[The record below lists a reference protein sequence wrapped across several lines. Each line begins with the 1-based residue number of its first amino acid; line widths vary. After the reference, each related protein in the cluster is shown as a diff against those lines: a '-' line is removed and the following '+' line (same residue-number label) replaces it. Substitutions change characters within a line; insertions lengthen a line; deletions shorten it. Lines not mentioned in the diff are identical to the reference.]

1 MKPRRRNNTA
11 VLEPEGELEDEIEPG
26 NSAEED
32 EADAERHGR
41 EASKKLEHERK
52 LKKKRN
58 DKYKAKQRRQREVD
72 AASASGSADVDE
84 VLGKDPEVAKVYEQ
98 FAGKIGTAD
107 DLAGVYAMLFAPLGF
122 FVHEDLELHDPKT
135 GNPTA
140 ECLQLARGTWPC
152 VRKYAGS
159 WLAWVREHSPEVL
172 AISTLI
178 FFTSRKVPV
187 VFKVVG
193 DPSQLRINR
202 MRAEAAA
209 AAATSGAAKHPP
221 PRQEGAAAA
230 AQVVNMEREHESEK
244 EAA

>member
-1 MKPRRRNNTA
+1 MKPRRNHAKA
-11 VLEPEGELEDEIEPG
+11 VESEGELENEIERG
-26 NSAEED
+26 KSAEED
-32 EADAERHGR
+32 EGDAEQEGR
-41 EASKKLEHERK
+41 EATKKLEHERK
-52 LKKKRN
+52 LKKQRN
-58 DKYKAKQRRQREVD
+58 DKYKAKQKRERQAD
-72 AASASGSADVDE
+72 AASASGSAAVDE

-122 FVHEDLELHDPKT
+122 FIHEDLELHDPKT

-152 VRKYAGS
+152 MKKYAGP

-187 VFKVVG
+187 AFRVVG

-202 MRAEAAA
+202 MRAEAA

-230 AQVVNMEREHESEK
+230 AQVVDMSREHESEK

>member
-32 EADAERHGR
+32 EADNERHGR
-41 EASKKLEHERK
+41 EATKKLEHERK

-202 MRAEAAA
+202 MRAAAAA

-230 AQVVNMEREHESEK
+230 AQVVNMEREHEHEK